1 MKNDFGIAIELI
13 LWTEEKNV
21 DINTIVSL
29 IGLQSFETESI
40 GDIIEFG
47 REKKHTRIA
56 EVSSVMYR
64 TNKIET
70 EDVEIAIGSFMKLI
84 EPKKD
89 VIVKTVKDY
98 KLDSRVCVWIDVE
111 NQPLISFPKSFIKY
125 AADLGADIEF
135 DMYISDWED
144 RGRLA

>member
-1 MKNDFGIAIELI
+1 MKIDYGIAIELI

-29 IGLQSFETESI
+29 IGLEPFETESI

-111 NQPLISFPKSFIKY
+111 NKPLISFPKSFIKY

-135 DMYISDWED
+135 DMYISGSD
-144 RGRLA
+144 

>member
-1 MKNDFGIAIELI
+1 MKKDYGIAIELI

-29 IGLQSFETESI
+29 IGLESFETESI

-111 NQPLISFPKSFIKY
+111 NKPLISFQKSFSKY

-135 DMYISDWED
+135 DMYISGSD
-144 RGRLA
+144 

>member
-29 IGLQSFETESI
+29 IGLESFETESI

-111 NQPLISFPKSFIKY
+111 NKPLISFPKSFIKY